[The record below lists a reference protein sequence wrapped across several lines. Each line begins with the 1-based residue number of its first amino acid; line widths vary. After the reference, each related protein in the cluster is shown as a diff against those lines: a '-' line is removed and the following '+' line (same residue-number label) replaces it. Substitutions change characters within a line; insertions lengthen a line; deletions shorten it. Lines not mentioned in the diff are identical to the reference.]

1 MPDLS
6 PIWNDSYSGIK
17 YVLSKG
23 VSPGNPRATIVLYFY
38 SMRMTSARFK
48 EIKNLLGKPYED
60 LEFLLNCFS
69 QVLIENGESGLAA
82 QLPWIFVNAPEF
94 SGENKQKLLQL
105 YSIAFQ
111 LLNLS
116 EVNGAV
122 QNRRR
127 TMDKEGLEGVNG
139 LWGRVLSDLKKRGVK
154 GEEIMELLR
163 HIEAEPV
170 LTAHPTEAKRPV
182 VLSLYRQLYLL
193 MLKRENSMYN
203 RYEQEELTHDIK
215 RILHKLWYIGEIFR
229 EKPALESELE
239 NVLHYFYKVFPEVL
253 PFLDYR
259 LRQAWAEAGYDP
271 LLVEDSTHFPSI
283 TYGNWVGGDRDGH
296 PLVTA
301 EVTAH
306 TLKEFRI
313 HGLKLALAQLDDLSD
328 KVSIY
333 CESEWLT
340 GEFSKRLKVLESEL
354 DFTPVAD
361 QNEPFRSFI
370 NLLKL
375 KLPVAERQGGGVEL
389 VDKEYTYKHSDE
401 LVRDLNLL
409 KSALIQ
415 FGAWSLARY
424 DVQKVIR
431 HLDIFG
437 FHLARLDV
445 RQNSQYYEEALKQII
460 KTGIPE
466 SFRDILKSEE
476 TLAAFI
482 EEELKHNRPFL
493 TRTQFISS
501 DQAKE
506 AVDTFHSL
514 RRHTRNYS
522 ERALGSLIVSMTR
535 SATDLFTVFL
545 FVREAG
551 FSRMSPEGLLCPMPV
566 VPLFETIEDLKESPR
581 ILDEFLSHKVTVN
594 SLEYVR
600 QKRKW
605 IRPVQ
610 DVMIGYSDS
619 NKDGGILAST
629 WHLYD
634 AQVKLDAVGKKHGII
649 IRFFHGKG
657 GTISRG
663 AGPTHWFL
671 KSLPESTLNGLIRV
685 TEQGETIERK
695 YANKGNA
702 AYNLELLL
710 AGTANKTI
718 LNHLEHPKSDP
729 VRQILFSYMAEESYK
744 AFKQLTLH
752 PSFIRFYEQATPI
765 DVIESSKIGSRP
777 SRRRGKRSLED
788 LRAIPW
794 VFSWTQSRMNISSW
808 YGVGIT
814 LQKMKEEEAEK
825 YQQLKELAKGDDF
838 VRYVLTNVDTSL
850 AATDEA
856 IMSMYAGLVE
866 EEQVKED
873 ILGMLLK
880 ELELTRLMM
889 LDLLTSPIATRRINH
904 HLSTQLRAE
913 ALLPLHK
920 EQVELLRSWRLAR
933 KDGDEVLAEKLL
945 PNLLQSVNAIANA
958 MGTTG

>member
-1 MPDLS
+1 M
-6 PIWNDSYSGIK
+6 
-17 YVLSKG
+17 
-23 VSPGNPRATIVLYFY
+23 
-38 SMRMTSARFK
+38 RFK
-48 EIKNLLGKPYED
+48 EIKDLLGKPYED
-60 LEFLLNCFS
+60 LEFLLNCFGE
-69 QVLIENGESGLAA
+69 VLDENGESGLAV
-82 QLPWIFVNAPEF
+82 QLPWISLKAPDF
-94 SGENKQKLLQL
+94 QGDNKHKLLQL

-127 TMDKEGLEGVNG
+127 TMDREGLASVNG
-139 LWGRVLSDLKKRGVK
+139 LWGRVLSDLKKRGVS
-154 GEEIMELLR
+154 GEQIREKFRI
-163 HIEAEPV
+163 IEAEPV

-193 MLKRENSMYN
+193 LVKRENSMYN
-203 RYEQEELTHDIK
+203 RFEQQELKHDIK
-215 RILHKLWYIGEIFR
+215 RILHKLWFIGEIFI

-239 NVLHYFYKVFPEVL
+239 NVLHYFYRVFPEVL
-253 PFLDYR
+253 PYLDYR
-259 LRQAWAEAGYDP
+259 LRQAWAEVGYDP
-271 LLVEDSTHFPSI
+271 MMLQDSTQFPSI
-283 TYGNWVGGDRDGH
+283 TFGNWVGGDRDGH

-301 EVTAH
+301 EVTTY

-313 HGLKLALAQLDDLSD
+313 HGLKLALAQLDSLSE
-328 KVSIY
+328 KLGIY
-333 CESEWLT
+333 CEIEHLT
-340 GEFSKRLKVLESEL
+340 REFSERLKVLESEL
-354 DFTPVAD
+354 DSTTVRH
-361 QNEPFRSFI
+361 QNEPFRYFI
-370 NLLKL
+370 GLLKL

-389 VDKEYTYKHSDE
+389 VDSEYTYKHSDE
-401 LVRDLNLL
+401 LVKDLNLL
-409 KSALIQ
+409 KSALIH
-415 FGAWSLARY
+415 FGAWSLAQY
-424 DVQKVIR
+424 DVQKVVR

-437 FHLARLDV
+437 FHLASLDV
-445 RQNSQYYEEALKQII
+445 RQNSQYYEEALKEII
-460 KTGIPE
+460 GTGIPDR
-466 SFRDILKSEE
+466 SKDILQNKE
-476 TLAAFI
+476 TLATFI
-482 EEELKHNRPFL
+482 QEELVHNRPFL
-493 TRTQFISS
+493 TRTEFISS
-501 DQAKE
+501 KQARE
-506 AVDTFHSL
+506 AVETFHSL

-535 SATDLFTVFL
+535 SATDLFSVFL

-551 FSRMSPEGLLCPMPV
+551 LSKMSPDGLLCPMPV

-581 ILDEFLSHKVTVN
+581 ILDEFLSHRVTIN

-605 IRPVQ
+605 DRPVQ
-610 DVMIGYSDS
+610 DVMVGYSDS

-634 AQVKLDAVGKKHGII
+634 AQVKLAAVGKKHHID

-671 KSLPESTLNGLIRV
+671 KALPSSTLTGLIRV

-710 AGTANKTI
+710 AGTAHQTV
-718 LNHLEHPKSDP
+718 LNHLEQSDSDP
-729 VRQILFSYMAEESYK
+729 RRQILFSYMAAESYK

-794 VFSWTQSRMNISSW
+794 VFSWTQSRMHISSW
-808 YGVGIT
+808 YGVGTT
-814 LQKMKEEEAEK
+814 LKRMKEEKEEK
-825 YQQLKELAKGDDF
+825 YRELVALARGDDF
-838 VRYVLTNVDTSL
+838 VRYVLTNIDTSL
-850 AATDEA
+850 AATDEE
-856 IMSMYAGLVE
+856 IMKMYAELVE
-866 EEQVKED
+866 EKQVKQD
-873 ILGMLLK
+873 ILGMLLR
-880 ELELTRLMM
+880 ELELTREMM
-889 LDLLTSPIATRRINH
+889 LDLLKSPLATRRVNH

-913 ALLPLHK
+913 ALLPLHQA
-920 EQVELLRSWRLAR
+920 QVKLLRSWRGAR
-933 KDGDEVLAEKLL
+933 KNGDTILEEKLL
-945 PNLLQSVNAIANA
+945 PDLLRSVNAIANA

>member
-1 MPDLS
+1 
-6 PIWNDSYSGIK
+6 
-17 YVLSKG
+17 
-23 VSPGNPRATIVLYFY
+23 
-38 SMRMTSARFK
+38 MRTTSTRFK
-48 EIKNLLGKPYED
+48 EIKDLLGKPYED
-60 LEFLLNCFS
+60 LEFLLKCFS
-69 QVLIENGESGLAA
+69 EVLKENGEPQLAA
-82 QLPWIFVNAPEF
+82 QLPWVSEKAPDF
-94 SGENKQKLLQL
+94 SGENKQKILQL

-122 QNRRR
+122 QNRRQSIDR
-127 TMDKEGLEGVNG
+127 EGLASVNG
-139 LWGRVLSDLKKRGVK
+139 LWGRVLMDLKKRGVK
-154 GEEIMELLR
+154 GEEIIEQLQY
-163 HIEAEPV
+163 IEAEPV

-193 MLKRENSMYN
+193 MVKRENSMYN
-203 RYEQEELTHDIK
+203 RYEQEELSHDIK
-215 RILHKLWYIGEIFR
+215 RILHKLWFIGEIFI

-239 NVLHYFYKVFPEVL
+239 NVLHYFYRVFPEVL

-259 LRQAWAEAGYDP
+259 LRQAWTEADYDP
-271 LLVEDSTHFPSI
+271 LLVEDSTRFPSI
-283 TYGNWVGGDRDGH
+283 TFGNWVGGDRDGH

-301 EVTAH
+301 KVTTY
-306 TLKEFRI
+306 TLQEFRI
-313 HGLKLALAQLDDLSD
+313 HGLKLALARLDDLSD

-333 CESEWLT
+333 CESECLT
-340 GEFSKRLKVLESEL
+340 RDFTRRLKEIESEL
-354 DFTPVAD
+354 GSTPVAD
-361 QNEPFRSFI
+361 QNEPFRYFI

-389 VDKEYTYKHSDE
+389 VDTEYTYKHSDE
-401 LVRDLNLL
+401 LVRDLELL
-409 KSALIQ
+409 KATLEKY
-415 FGAWSLARY
+415 GAWSLAHY
-424 DVQKVIR
+424 DVQKVVR

-445 RQNSQYYEEALKQII
+445 RQNSQYYEEALKEII
-460 KTGIPE
+460 KTAIPE
-466 SFRDILKSEE
+466 KYSGILKTQES
-476 TLAAFI
+476 LSAFI
-482 EEELKHNRPFL
+482 QEELIHNRPFL
-493 TRTQFISS
+493 TRTEFIPS

-535 SATDLFTVFL
+535 SASDLFTVFL

-551 FSRMSPEGLLCPMPV
+551 LSRMSPEGLLCPMPV

-581 ILDEFLSHKVTVN
+581 ILDEFLSNKVTIN

-605 IRPVQ
+605 ARPVQ

-634 AQVKLDAVGKKHGII
+634 AQLKLAAVGKKHGIS

-671 KSLPESTLNGLIRV
+671 KSLPGSTLEGLIRV

-710 AGTANKTI
+710 AGTAQKTI
-718 LNHLEHPKSDP
+718 VDHLEKSKNNPDHQ
-729 VRQILFSYMAEESYK
+729 VLFSYMAEESYK
-744 AFKQLTLH
+744 AFKKLTLH

-808 YGVGIT
+808 YGVGTT
-814 LQKMKEEEAEK
+814 LQLMKQEEAKK
-825 YQQLKELAKGDDF
+825 YKQLKKLAGGDDF

-856 IMSMYAGLVE
+856 IMRMYAGLVE
-866 EEQVKED
+866 EEQVKQD
-873 ILGMLLK
+873 ILGMLLD
-880 ELELTRLMM
+880 ELELTRKMM
-889 LDLLTSPIATRRINH
+889 LDLLTSPISVRRVNH
-904 HLSTQLRAE
+904 HLSTRLRAE
-913 ALLPLHK
+913 ALLPLHQ
-920 EQVELLRSWRLAR
+920 EQVELLRSWRQAR
-933 KDGDEVLAEKLL
+933 KKGDEDQAEQLL

>member
-1 MPDLS
+1 
-6 PIWNDSYSGIK
+6 
-17 YVLSKG
+17 
-23 VSPGNPRATIVLYFY
+23 
-38 SMRMTSARFK
+38 MTARFN
-48 EIKNLLGKPYED
+48 EIKNLLGKPYVD
-60 LEFLLNCFS
+60 LEFLLNCLS
-69 QVLIENGESGLAA
+69 EVLVENGEAGLAA
-82 QLPWIFVNAPEF
+82 QIPWISEKSPDF
-94 SGENKQKLLQL
+94 SGENKHKLLQL

-127 TMDKEGLEGVNG
+127 KRDKEGLDSVNG
-139 LWGRVLSDLKKRGVK
+139 LWGDVLSDLKKRGVS
-154 GEEIMELLR
+154 GEEIIDQFR
-163 HIEAEPV
+163 HVEAEPV

-203 RYEQEELTHDIK
+203 RFEQEEVKHDIK
-215 RILHKLWYIGEIFR
+215 RILHKLWFIGEIFI

-253 PFLDYR
+253 PFLDFR
-259 LRQAWAEAGYDP
+259 LKQAWAEAGYDP
-271 LLVEDSTHFPSI
+271 ALVQDSTHFPSI
-283 TYGNWVGGDRDGH
+283 TFGNWVGGDRDGH

-301 EVTAH
+301 EVTTQA
-306 TLKEFRI
+306 LQKFRI

-333 CESEWLT
+333 CEKECLT
-340 GEFSKRLKVLESEL
+340 KEFSKRLKVLESEL
-354 DFTPVAD
+354 GNTPATD
-361 QNEPFRSFI
+361 QKEPFRHFI
-370 NLLKL
+370 DLLKL
-375 KLPVAERQGGGVEL
+375 KLPVTERQGGGVEL
-389 VDKEYTYKHSDE
+389 VDTESSYKHSDE
-401 LVRDLNLL
+401 LVRDLELL
-409 KSALIQ
+409 KSALMH
-415 FGAWSLARY
+415 FGAWSLAQY
-424 DVQKVIR
+424 DVQKVVR

-445 RQNSQYYEEALKQII
+445 RQNSQYYEEALKEII
-460 KTGIPE
+460 KTGIPDRYKE
-466 SFRDILKSEE
+466 ITKTQGS
-476 TLAAFI
+476 LAEFI
-482 EEELKHNRPFL
+482 MDELEHNRPFI
-493 TRTQFISS
+493 TRTDFLTS
-501 DQAKE
+501 DQARE

-535 SATDLFTVFL
+535 NVTDLYTVFL

-551 FSRMSPEGLLCPMPV
+551 LSKMGPDGLVCPMPV

-581 ILDEFLSHKVTVN
+581 VLDEFLSHKVTLN

-605 IRPVQ
+605 DMPVQ

-634 AQVKLDAVGKKHGII
+634 AQVKLAAVGKKHGVN

-671 KSLPESTLNGLIRV
+671 KALPDSTLNGLIRV

-710 AGTANKTI
+710 AGTTHQTVV
-718 LNHLEHPKSDP
+718 NHLEQPESDP
-729 VRQILFSYMAEESYK
+729 IRQILFSYMARESYK

-794 VFSWTQSRMNISSW
+794 VFSWTQSRMHISSW
-808 YGVGIT
+808 YGVGTT
-814 LQKMKEEEAEK
+814 LLKMKQEQSEK
-825 YQQLKELAKGDDF
+825 YAHLKELAKGDVF

-850 AATDEA
+850 AATDES

-866 EEQVKED
+866 EEEVKQD
-873 ILGMLLK
+873 ILGMLLD
-880 ELELTRLMM
+880 ELTLTRKMM

-913 ALLPLHK
+913 ALLPLHT
-920 EQVELLRSWRLAR
+920 EQVDLLRSWREAR
-933 KDGDEVLAEKLL
+933 KNGNKDLAEKLL
-945 PNLLQSVNAIANA
+945 QSLLRSVNAIANA

>member
-1 MPDLS
+1 MSHTS
-6 PIWNDSYSGIK
+6 P
-17 YVLSKG
+17 
-23 VSPGNPRATIVLYFY
+23 
-38 SMRMTSARFK
+38 RFT
-48 EIKNLLGKPYED
+48 EIKNLLGKPYLD
-60 LEFLLNCFS
+60 LEFLLTCLS
-69 QVLIENGESGLAA
+69 EVLEENGEKDLAG
-82 QLPWIFVNAPEF
+82 QMPWISGKDPDF
-94 SGENKQKLLQL
+94 SGASKSKLLQL

-111 LLNLS
+111 LLNIS

-127 TMDKEGLEGVNG
+127 KRDREGLESVNG
-139 LWGRVLSDLKKRGVK
+139 LWGRVLFDLKNK
-154 GEEIMELLR
+154 GFSGKEIMEQFR
-163 HIEAEPV
+163 QVEAEPV

-193 MLKRENSMYN
+193 VLKRENSMYN
-203 RYEQEELTHDIK
+203 RFEQDEVKHDIK
-215 RILHKLWYIGEIFR
+215 RILHKLWFIGEIFV

-239 NVLHYFYKVFPEVL
+239 NVLHYFTRVFPDVL
-253 PFLDYR
+253 PYLDFR
-259 LRQAWAEAGYDP
+259 LQQAWTEAGFDP
-271 LLVEDSTHFPSI
+271 ELVQDSSSFPSI
-283 TYGNWVGGDRDGH
+283 TFGNWVGGDRDGH

-301 EVTAH
+301 EVTTY
-306 TLKEFRI
+306 TLKAFRI
-313 HGLKLALAQLDDLSD
+313 HGLKLALAQLDDLSA

-333 CESEWLT
+333 CDPGHLSAAFNE
-340 GEFSKRLKVLESEL
+340 RLMALESEL
-354 DFTPVAD
+354 PLAPAKD
-361 QNEPFRSFI
+361 QNEPFRHFI

-375 KLPVAERQGGGVEL
+375 KLPVAERQGGGVDL
-389 VDKEYTYKHSDE
+389 VDAEYSYSHSDE
-401 LVRDLNLL
+401 LISDLELL
-409 KSALIQ
+409 KSALIDY
-415 FGAWSLARY
+415 GAWSLAKY
-424 DVQKVIR
+424 DVQKVVR

-445 RQNSQYYEEALKQII
+445 RQNSQFYEEALREII
-460 KTGIPE
+460 KTGVPARYGDLLKNSE
-466 SFRDILKSEE
+466 S
-476 TLAAFI
+476 LARFI
-482 EEELKHNRPFL
+482 QEELEHNRPFI
-493 TRTQFISS
+493 TRTEFLPSE
-501 DQAKE
+501 QARE
-506 AVDTFHSL
+506 AVETFHSL

-535 SATDLFTVFL
+535 NVTDLFTVYL
-545 FVREAG
+545 FAREAG
-551 FSRMSPEGLLCPMPV
+551 LSRMESDGLVCPMPV

-581 ILDEFLSHKVTVN
+581 ILDEFLSHRVTVN

-600 QKRKW
+600 QKRNW
-605 IRPVQ
+605 TVPVQ

-634 AQVKLDAVGKKHGII
+634 AQVRLDAVGKKHGVL

-671 KSLPESTLNGLIRV
+671 KALPGPTLHGLIRV

-710 AGTANKTI
+710 AGTAQQTI
-718 LNHLEHPKSDP
+718 ENHLDESGSDP
-729 VRQILFSYMAEESYK
+729 IRQELFSYMAGESYR

-777 SRRRGKRSLED
+777 ARRRGKRSLED

-794 VFSWTQSRMNISSW
+794 VFSWTQSRMHISSW
-808 YGVGIT
+808 YGVGTT
-814 LQKMKEEEAEK
+814 LLNMKKEQAEK
-825 YQQLKELAKGDDF
+825 YAHLKKLVKTDSF

-850 AATDEA
+850 AATDED
-856 IMSMYAGLVE
+856 IMKMYAGLVE
-866 EEQVKED
+866 DEKVKQD
-873 ILGMLLK
+873 ILGMLLD
-880 ELELTRLMM
+880 ELALTRKMM
-889 LDLLTSPIATRRINH
+889 LDLLNTPISTRRVNH

-913 ALLPLHK
+913 ALLPLHS
-920 EQVELLRSWRLAR
+920 EQVELLRAWREAR
-933 KDGDEVLAEKLL
+933 KKGNQGLAETLL
-945 PNLLQSVNAIANA
+945 SNLLRSVNAIANA